1 MTFNISRR
9 TTITVSRKLRD
20 LLSIMKIGITK
31 EHNETQ
37 YNDNQNRITKYH
49 NGTQYND
56 SQHKQT
62 HYNNSEKN
70 IGRLSCA

>member
-1 MTFNISRR
+1 MRY
-9 TTITVSRKLRD
+9 

-37 YNDNQNRITKYH
+37 YNDNQNRITKDQ

-62 HYNNSEKN
+62 YYNHSQKN
-70 IGRLSCA
+70 FARLSCA